1 MAKARKTVPP
11 DIEVEGP
18 EGDAVRSLIGQSAY
32 DLNVQQYCCAGLNFG
47 YYYQDSPIIAYDD
60 AIPPPYTMG
69 DFTPSTAP
77 GARVPHF
84 WLADGRSLYDAMGP
98 YYTLLRS
105 DPRVD
110 VYGLTTAASAVGMPL
125 TVLDIAAAELPD
137 VYRHSLLLARP
148 DQHVAWRGDQ
158 LPENPAAL
166 LDIFR
171 GAQRV

>member
-1 MAKARKTVPP
+1 LAAHLEGWADERILNAYEAERLPITEQVSHFAMNHAHAMAKARKTVPL

-47 YYYQDSPIIAYDD
+47 YYYQASPIIAYDD
-60 AIPPPYTMG
+60 EIPPPYTMG

-110 VYGLTTAASAVGMPL
+110 VYGLTTAASTVGMPL

-137 VYRHSLLLARP
+137 
-148 DQHVAWRGDQ
+148 
-158 LPENPAAL
+158 
-166 LDIFR
+166 
-171 GAQRV
+171 